1 MLSTHALY
9 SFNVEVPS
17 KIALLAGADSPS
29 KFLWFKID
37 LPLTSY
43 FFYFFHFSWLSL
55 FPHRP
60 PRAFFFLLLSW
71 KAFRLPLLLSFP
83 SFFLYFQC
91 FSGFFPFFFWKSGTT
106 KERLFCF
113 VSGSLFFC
121 LKRKREKKQRGTG
134 LMSCPLCF
142 WKAEKGAFCSRWDNE
157 DDAVWMGTKQSGIIQ
172 SLILL

>member
-1 MLSTHALY
+1 MSLTFT
-9 SFNVEVPS
+9 SF
-17 KIALLAGADSPS
+17 
-29 KFLWFKID
+29 
-37 LPLTSY
+37 
-43 FFYFFHFSWLSL
+43 L
-55 FPHRP
+55 FPDFPSFRTALHGR
-60 PRAFFFLLLSW
+60 FFFLLLSW

-142 WKAEKGAFCSRWDNE
+142 WKAEKGAFCSRWDDEN
-157 DDAVWMGTKQSGIIQ
+157 DAVGMGTIALFRVHILFKKSSKFFYTIHTISSCFMDII
-172 SLILL
+172 